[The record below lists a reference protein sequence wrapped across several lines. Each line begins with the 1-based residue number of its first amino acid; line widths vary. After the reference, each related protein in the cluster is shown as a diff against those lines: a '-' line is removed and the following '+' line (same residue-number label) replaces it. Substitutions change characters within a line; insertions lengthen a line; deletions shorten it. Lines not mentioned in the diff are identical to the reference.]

1 MISSNDTCK
10 LCPGVPYIQ
19 PTQVNPPLSHR
30 NIDETRTKN
39 ESVDYTSRSAA
50 GWNSSNSMSQD
61 IFDFGLTLLQC
72 AIGDLTFVDPNFCF
86 TPENVK
92 VAVDSITAKKNY
104 KTSCC
109 VFHSEDLIRKSL
121 GLINSSNGSFRKKI
135 LTNNF
140 SIKSPN
146 PQISTSKSSSGATH
160 PSCSFLSLLNLGG
173 RFSESF
179 IDFLCCCLKI
189 DPTQRPDASVLMN
202 HEFLS
207 SSHKCN
213 GPLLDLPDLIRLEQG
228 ANQLRTP
235 IAKKHLDKFMEA
247 LNVVFLN
254 REVKQ
259 KLDAIIE
266 RAQKRTD
273 DKRIQDLARELGVPA
288 NNLFERLKECL
299 GQN

>member
-1 MISSNDTCK
+1 M
-10 LCPGVPYIQ
+10 
-19 PTQVNPPLSHR
+19 
-30 NIDETRTKN
+30 
-39 ESVDYTSRSAA
+39 A
-50 GWNSSNSMSQD
+50 QD

-72 AIGDLTFVDPNFCF
+72 AIGDLTFVDPSFTF

-109 VFHSEDLIRKSL
+109 IFHSEELIRKSL

-146 PQISTSKSSSGATH
+146 PQVNSFKSSSGATH

-173 RFSESF
+173 RFSDSF

-189 DPTQRPDASVLMN
+189 DPAQRADASVLLN

-207 SSHKCN
+207 SNHKCQ
-213 GPLLDLPDLIRLEQG
+213 GPILALPDLIRLEHG
-228 ANQLRTP
+228 STQLRTP

-259 KLDAIIE
+259 QLDAIVE
-266 RAQKRTD
+266 RAEKRTE
-273 DKRIQDLARELGVPA
+273 DKRVQDLANELGVSA